1 MRAVFGIEVS
11 KPSSEMAILVNGEKV
26 RVYTIP
32 NDSIDFNH
40 LLDDLKTVQNPENF
54 FEVTGQSTV
63 RKTDKIDTEKIALS
77 QFVLNRKP
85 TYFQEEVY
93 QNLRNLSYFYQ
104 NLTGDI
110 VRAKNRLLKVL

>member
-1 MRAVFGIEVS
+1 MRAVFGIDVS

-54 FEVTGQSTV
+54 FEVTGQPTV

-93 QNLRNLSYFYQ
+93 QNLINLSY
-104 NLTGDI
+104 
-110 VRAKNRLLKVL
+110 

>member
-1 MRAVFGIEVS
+1 MRAVFGIDVS

-54 FEVTGQSTV
+54 FEVTGQPTV

-77 QFVLNRKP
+77 QF
-85 TYFQEEVY
+85 
-93 QNLRNLSYFYQ
+93 
-104 NLTGDI
+104 LTKTLKI
-110 VRAKNRLLKVL
+110 IILFFIKNYSLCRI

>member
-1 MRAVFGIEVS
+1 MRAVFGIDVS

-54 FEVTGQSTV
+54 FEVTGQPTV
-63 RKTDKIDTEKIALS
+63 RKTEKIALS